1 MISSQQRLNCHVG
14 TIDCLSQDIRSHLT
28 VERGTTAPKLLKDFS
43 YRRLDIH
50 HHFLQ
55 SVLLP
60 FDLRNPRYQLQKLRL
75 PNDGITGKVGRISC
89 DGNDRA
95 C

>member
-1 MISSQQRLNCHVG
+1 LAFVQVSCIKFEYQGDRLAIHQQ
-14 TIDCLSQDIRSHLT
+14 
-28 VERGTTAPKLLKDFS
+28 LL
-43 YRRLDIH
+43 
-50 HHFLQ
+50 Q
-55 SVLLP
+55 AVLFP
-60 FDLRNPRYQLQKLRL
+60 FNLRNPRYQLQKLRL